1 MTAPGALLSASGLPR
16 HEAERLLQVVTG
28 RSRVALLAGEVSE
41 EEAAAFHRLVAARR
55 GGEPLQYL
63 EGTVQ
68 FGPLE
73 LGADRRALIPRPE
86 TEELWELAVAAL
98 EGKAAPIVVDLCTGS
113 GNLALAL
120 QYAVPDARVYATDLS
135 AAALELAAENA
146 TRTGLTGVHLL
157 QGDLFAPLP
166 PALRGQVDLVVAN
179 PPYLA
184 ADEYG
189 ALPPEVRDHEPVGA
203 LVAGPEGGEVLARIA
218 GAVGEWLR
226 PGGTVMCEISEF
238 RPRRARELFAAFR
251 PEIRDDLAGRPRFV
265 IGTLPIRR
273 RTATSF
279 GDDSG
284 SRSEET
290 T

>member
-1 MTAPGALLSASGLPR
+1 MIAPEALLAASDLPR
-16 HEAERLLQVVTG
+16 HEAERLLQAVTG
-28 RSRVALLAGEVSE
+28 RSRVALLTGEVSD
-41 EEAAAFHRLVAARR
+41 EEAAAFERLAAARR

-73 LGADRRALIPRPE
+73 LAADRRALIPRPE
-86 TEELWELAVAAL
+86 TEQLWELAAAAL
-98 EGKAAPIVVDLCTGS
+98 DGIAAPVVVDLCTGS

-120 QYAVPDARVYATDLS
+120 QFAVPDARVYATDVS
-135 AAALELAAENA
+135 AAALELAGENA
-146 TRTGLTGVHLL
+146 SRTGLSGVRFFH
-157 QGDLFAPLP
+157 GDLFAPLP
-166 PALRGQVDLVVAN
+166 DRLRGAVDLVVAN

-184 ADEYG
+184 AAEYG
-189 ALPPEVRDHEPVGA
+189 ALPPDVRDHEPAGA
-203 LVAGPEGGEVLARIA
+203 LVAGPEGDEVLARIA
-218 GAVGEWLR
+218 AAAGEWLR

-265 IGTLPIRR
+265 IGMLPSQRR
-273 RTATSF
+273 AATSF